1 MKRIL
6 ILPLFLSLL
15 SGCLEKKN
23 RAFFTDD
30 GITLGEPKVVEGGG
44 LFIPIDFKTRII
56 HSAQWLYDVEWK
68 QKDNKITIMA
78 LFSVPPDMKKS
89 VYQGGHHLEGRETVF
104 LRCLPHPLSRSRRQ
118 NPLRRGGQDPPAGV
132 WELG

>member
-68 QKDNKITIMA
+68 QKDNKITITA

-89 VYQGGHHLEGRETVF
+89 VYQGGITLKAGK
-104 LRCLPHPLSRSRRQ
+104 LSFYDAYRIQYR
-118 NPLRRGGQDPPAGV
+118 DPDGKTHYVGEVRTRPQGS
-132 WELG
+132 GN